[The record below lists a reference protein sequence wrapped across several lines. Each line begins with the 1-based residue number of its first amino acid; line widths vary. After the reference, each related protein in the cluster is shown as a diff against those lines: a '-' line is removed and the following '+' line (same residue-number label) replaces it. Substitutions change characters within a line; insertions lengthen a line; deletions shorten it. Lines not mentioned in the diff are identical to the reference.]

1 MSSLIQQLQ
10 NSTNAAAMQL
20 TVQPD
25 SKKQNTAKK
34 LTVYGTAVPVF
45 AAAGGYF
52 GYDSFQ
58 KEKEYLKKALDVRV
72 DGNIQNFRNHI
83 LSNFAD
89 LVLRIKEGR
98 STEMP
103 NCLLIK
109 GNDPEYCERIIN
121 WIGKTSNSDFIPI
134 KIGDDILSHLE
145 KAEEN
150 FQRTKNWT
158 LLYVKNMD
166 KLIDHNEVQDNIV
179 EGMKDIMSAAAEDYH
194 TTIIFSSAHPEKLDK
209 IALQPHR
216 VKRVFDIN
224 KIDENKFFETDK
236 IIQNWNKNNDRYE
249 QLINNKSIKNSKI
262 AKFSVCGLIAG
273 AGIAALINSIVNKNK
288 K

>member
-179 EGMKDIMSAAAEDYH
+179 EGMKDIMSAAA
-194 TTIIFSSAHPEKLDK
+194 
-209 IALQPHR
+209 
-216 VKRVFDIN
+216 
-224 KIDENKFFETDK
+224 
-236 IIQNWNKNNDRYE
+236 
-249 QLINNKSIKNSKI
+249 
-262 AKFSVCGLIAG
+262 
-273 AGIAALINSIVNKNK
+273 
-288 K
+288 

>member
-25 SKKQNTAKK
+25 SKKQSTAKRRI
-34 LTVYGTAVPVF
+34 VYGTVVPVF
-45 AAAGGYF
+45 AAAGGYL

-98 STEMP
+98 PTEMP

-109 GNDPEYCERIIN
+109 GNDHEYCERIIN
-121 WIGKTSNSDFIPI
+121 WIGKTGHAHFTTIN
-134 KIGDDILSHLE
+134 IGDGLVAQLE
-145 KAEEN
+145 KAEAN

-158 LLYVKNMD
+158 LLYVKNME
-166 KLIDHNEVQDNIV
+166 KLINHNEVQDRII
-179 EGMKDIMSAAAEDYH
+179 ESMKDIMSAAAEDYH
-194 TTIIFSSAHPEKLDK
+194 TTIIFLSAHPEKLDK
-209 IALQPHR
+209 IALQSHR
-216 VKRVFDIN
+216 VKRIFDIN

-236 IIQNWNKNNDRYE
+236 IIQNWNKNNGRYE

-288 K
+288 I